1 MKEEKTMI
9 VSGSH
14 MMIMMVRQK
23 INVVKQGEYKS
34 AKCAEMELILYSNVI
49 DCQDCI

>member
-23 INVVKQGEYKS
+23 INVVKQGESIK
-34 AKCAEMELILYSNVI
+34 APNV
-49 DCQDCI
+49 QKWS